1 MNPKIPAITGNVFSP
16 ESSEIL
22 DHLPILICKFLPD
35 TTLTYINQTC
45 CNTFGKTK
53 QELYAVQ
60 WIHFLPETL
69 KNSVMDILKN
79 VKNTLVPE
87 TNSYEMKNR
96 SGEPMIVEWKI
107 YPVLDTQN
115 QFQGFLGVG
124 TDKTKEAQAAHE
136 VKKKDELLRNV
147 LATLDDVI
155 WSVDAKEMKLLYVS
169 EGAKKIY
176 GVEPEKFYADN
187 HLWIDMIHS
196 EDRHFADRKVEDL
209 FQLGKP
215 YSEVEYRIVRP
226 DGEVRYISDRSWTV
240 FDEAGKPDRIE
251 GITRDISVE
260 TRFKNEVENI
270 KSTIHSIINNT
281 NDMIWSVDKNFKL
294 TYFNEPMRKSYE
306 LYTGKIL
313 KNGMS
318 LEEVISDS
326 EIRKQ
331 FETVYTKALQNEH
344 FTHYYNLYGKTYE
357 FSLNPITDNKEIT
370 GVAIFS
376 RDISDRV
383 VLSEKLE
390 KSEENLRALIE
401 NTQDSIWSVDKS
413 YKILTMNHLFHE
425 AIFNI
430 YKIDLKIGSNIL
442 EQFEADISSTWKEIY
457 DSTFAGNSIRKEWEI
472 PNQNGT
478 SNYYEILTSPIY
490 SFTENMQIPF
500 PKDRSFFLSENLY
513 DQKSKNEQSISGATI
528 YIRDITER
536 KLYEQKSIGVIKS
549 KDRLLAA
556 VAHDLKNPI
565 SGILSLTELLKEQAS
580 DPNNVELLNMMS
592 QAANKSLNIIQ
603 DLLQIAEMENESY
616 KLKFEKTNLNHL
628 IQSLVKQ
635 NLPEAESKKIKL
647 YARMETDPIPVQV
660 ELLKFQRVLENL
672 ISNSLKFTKEGGEI
686 SIHSYSQ
693 NKKAIIIV
701 EDTGIGIPFGLQ
713 SAIFDQFTRA
723 KRQGLKGEQTTGLGM
738 SIVKVIV
745 ELHKGKI
752 SLESEEG
759 IGTKF
764 IIEIPLDL

>member
-1 MNPKIPAITGNVFSP
+1 M
-16 ESSEIL
+16 
-22 DHLPILICKFLPD
+22 
-35 TTLTYINQTC
+35 
-45 CNTFGKTK
+45 
-53 QELYAVQ
+53 
-60 WIHFLPETL
+60 
-69 KNSVMDILKN
+69 
-79 VKNTLVPE
+79 
-87 TNSYEMKNR
+87 
-96 SGEPMIVEWKI
+96 
-107 YPVLDTQN
+107 
-115 QFQGFLGVG
+115 
-124 TDKTKEAQAAHE
+124 
-136 VKKKDELLRNV
+136 
-147 LATLDDVI
+147 
-155 WSVDAKEMKLLYVS
+155 
-169 EGAKKIY
+169 
-176 GVEPEKFYADN
+176 
-187 HLWIDMIHS
+187 
-196 EDRHFADRKVEDL
+196 
-209 FQLGKP
+209 
-215 YSEVEYRIVRP
+215 
-226 DGEVRYISDRSWTV
+226 
-240 FDEAGKPDRIE
+240 
-251 GITRDISVE
+251 
-260 TRFKNEVENI
+260 
-270 KSTIHSIINNT
+270 
-281 NDMIWSVDKNFKL
+281 
-294 TYFNEPMRKSYE
+294 
-306 LYTGKIL
+306 
-313 KNGMS
+313 
-318 LEEVISDS
+318 
-326 EIRKQ
+326 
-331 FETVYTKALQNEH
+331 
-344 FTHYYNLYGKTYE
+344 
-357 FSLNPITDNKEIT
+357 
-370 GVAIFS
+370 
-376 RDISDRV
+376 
-383 VLSEKLE
+383 
-390 KSEENLRALIE
+390 E

-413 YKILTMNHLFHE
+413 YRILTMNHLFHQ
-425 AIFNI
+425 AIVNI
-430 YKIDLKIGSNIL
+430 YKIDLKIGNNIL
-442 EQFEADISSTWKEIY
+442 EEFDSDISAIWKDIY
-457 DSTFAGNSIRKEWEI
+457 DSTFEGNSIRKEWEI
-472 PNQNGT
+472 PNQEGS

-490 SFTENMQIPF
+490 SLAENIQIPF

-536 KLYEQKSIGVIKS
+536 KLYEQKSMGVIKS

-580 DPNNVELLNMMS
+580 DQNNLELLNMMS

-616 KLKFEKTNLNHL
+616 KLKIERTNLNHL

-647 YARMETDPIPVQV
+647 FARMGTDPIPVQV

-693 NKKAIIIV
+693 NKKAMIIV